1 MLRGTRTHAQ
11 ENLIMSSSI
20 PQNEPGTDVADQKP
34 VERAK
39 PESPPKSPPQ
49 DGQADK
55 EAS

>member
-1 MLRGTRTHAQ
+1 
-11 ENLIMSSSI
+11 MSSSI

-39 PESPPKSPPQ
+39 PESPPKSPPE